1 MDTLLGSGRFLARR
15 PPLAL
20 APRCSRGSPEKGGGS
35 DKGIKASPWWFT
47 LNCLVFVEMPMWSSL
62 LTRVKL
68 RLALSGGSVR
78 LCLGIP

>member
-35 DKGIKASPWWFT
+35 DKDMI
-47 LNCLVFVEMPMWSSL
+47 CVVDHSS
-62 LTRVKL
+62 RVIQAPDSFDLL
-68 RLALSGGSVR
+68 RLELDV
-78 LCLGIP
+78 